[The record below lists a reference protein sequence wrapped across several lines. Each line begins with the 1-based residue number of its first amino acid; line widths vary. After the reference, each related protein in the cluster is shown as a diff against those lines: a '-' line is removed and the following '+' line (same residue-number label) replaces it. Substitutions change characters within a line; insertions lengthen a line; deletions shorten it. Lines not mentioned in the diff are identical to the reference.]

1 MEGSGWHPCAPST
14 FTFTVS
20 QLSVLVRAAVE
31 DNTLTIEPV
40 ASQALPTVK
49 VAAVEPGSTKYVGIL
64 GPCLQGPGG
73 GAWAGTQ
80 TLCHLGRGWGN
91 HQLYV
96 EVMERGAGPSSCTPA
111 PSL

>member
-1 MEGSGWHPCAPST
+1 MASGCQAVGGTPVLPLT
-14 FTFTVS
+14 FTFTMS

-49 VAAVEPGSTKYVGIL
+49 VAAVEPGNTKYVGIL

-73 GAWAGTQ
+73 G
-80 TLCHLGRGWGN
+80 CLGRDTDI
-91 HQLYV
+91 V
-96 EVMERGAGPSSCTPA
+96 SSGKRMGKPPA
-111 PSL
+111 VCGGYGGGS